1 MVTLWTAAAEDRI
14 MQLESLIAPMKTQ
27 RLRSLSFNSKRRG
40 VVALLCFVCLT
51 LMVFTPG
58 SAQLRNQRR
67 VTAIQ
72 LGGAS
77 EGSRV
82 TVVSDSA
89 LTDYEAFRRGDRFY
103 LKLPLADLAA
113 GTPHFRADG
122 FEDVQVQRTGD
133 GLIVSFKLQPGAS
146 ARVDQHGT
154 RLDVV
159 FTAPNRS
166 GSNSSAGSEYLAAG
180 AESSDRGR
188 DSVGP
193 TPSDGAMGYRERFVS
208 ARPGSRRGSRWTANS
223 SSQTTPK
230 AQEPKHSNAGANK
243 NSSANGNQQ
252 ATPIIA
258 SASPSPFRS
267 PAFSASPGTATG
279 YQPLTTASPTAYS
292 SPQTSAGST
301 SSTSPSSSSAQ
312 PVRQWIAA
320 NRLATMLGALI
331 LLSLIGYLV
340 MAIRGRQEAGARAK
354 LAKSPKVAP
363 RYSGEELKGLG
374 ETAAQPTRDAAAQ
387 PPLSKA
393 AAAGSSAPTE
403 TESWVLTMPTIVTP
417 AAGQDEHSTEEED
430 REVFEL

>member
-1 MVTLWTAAAEDRI
+1 
-14 MQLESLIAPMKTQ
+14 MKTQ
-27 RLRSLSFNSKRRG
+27 RLRSVSFDNKRRG
-40 VVALLCFVCLT
+40 VVALLSFVCLT
-51 LMVFTPG
+51 LLVFTPG

-89 LTDYEAFRRGDRFY
+89 LSDYEAFRRGNRFY
-103 LKLPLADLAA
+103 LKLPLADLASVA
-113 GTPHFRADG
+113 PHFRGDG
-122 FEDVQVQRTGD
+122 FEDVQVQKTGD

-146 ARVDQHGT
+146 ARVDQHGI

-166 GSNSSAGSEYLAAG
+166 ASSSSASSEYVASA

-188 DSVGP
+188 DSAGP
-193 TPSDGAMGYRERFVS
+193 APTDGASAHRERFVS
-208 ARPGSRRGSRWTANS
+208 ARAGSRRESRWPENS
-223 SSQTTPK
+223 RSQTK
-230 AQEPKHSNAGANK
+230 AKTETAKHPNDGGNK
-243 NSSANGNQQ
+243 NSNANGNKQPTQ
-252 ATPIIA
+252 IIA

-267 PAFSASPGTATG
+267 PSFSSSPGTSAG
-279 YQPLTTASPTAYS
+279 YQPLTAASPAAYS
-292 SPQTSAGST
+292 SPQSVVGATNPAASQN
-301 SSTSPSSSSAQ
+301 SSGLQS
-312 PVRQWIAA
+312 VRKWIAS

-331 LLSLIGYLV
+331 LLSLIAYLV
-340 MAIRGRQEAGARAK
+340 MAIRGRQENGSRAK

-363 RYSGEELKGLG
+363 RYCDEELKDVG
-374 ETAAQPTRDAAAQ
+374 ESVAKQPSRDVVSQ

-393 AAAGSSAPTE
+393 AAASSSTPTE

-417 AAGQDEHSTEEED
+417 PTTQDEHSTEEED